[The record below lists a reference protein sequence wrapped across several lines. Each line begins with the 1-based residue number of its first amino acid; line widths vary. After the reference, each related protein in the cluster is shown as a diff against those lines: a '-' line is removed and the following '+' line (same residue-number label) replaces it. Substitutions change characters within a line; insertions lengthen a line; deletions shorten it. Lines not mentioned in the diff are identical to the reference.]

1 MRKLIIIALLFLL
14 AEVNGQTVNL
24 GLPVQKQHKKNL
36 FFQLYEPKFFG
47 GLAAIFVAGAAD
59 GTMQTLDHD
68 YTHFKSVFPNAND
81 SYCNPGLSWTRK
93 YKDRNQSEGP
103 AYIGSTGPL
112 VCFTDLWHEVQLVR
126 DVMIVGDLT
135 INLIPD
141 KKNRGIS
148 RKWYIIASKAI
159 VNMIVFDGARQISFW
174 IYKGEIR

>member
-1 MRKLIIIALLFLL
+1 
-14 AEVNGQTVNL
+14 
-24 GLPVQKQHKKNL
+24 
-36 FFQLYEPKFFG
+36 
-47 GLAAIFVAGAAD
+47 
-59 GTMQTLDHD
+59 MQTLDHD